1 VIGTLFLLTCVLTIV
16 DIYFKMLDS
25 DWPPNVGD
33 LLNKATYLSISLLV
47 GAGVVNR
54 LLEGA
59 RKEQWDEIRMM
70 TYKSILYH
78 ICNITA
84 LTSLNLAEIE
94 KTEPKLFQFLRNE
107 EAIIGKDTGSP
118 SKDIGASIILL
129 SQLLTLAI
137 QKRNKELDSGEPWRI
152 DVDLMRRYYELVLW
166 RLDNIRDI
174 LIPRVL
180 MLSNNK
186 KLCDAL
192 IRFDWTQT
200 RYDEEMRFRIR
211 MWDANNAFDKETV
224 RHPEILALLVE
235 AAGYV
240 YMHIYEDFDPDKR
253 MPGIPGGAKYDK
265 EALEDTS
272 GTATQTQNG
281 VKNQTE
287 DEG

>member
-1 VIGTLFLLTCVLTIV
+1 
-16 DIYFKMLDS
+16 MLDS

-137 QKRNKELDSGEPWRI
+137 QKRNKELDSGDPWRI

-224 RHPEILALLVE
+224 RHPEILVCVHAYLRGL
-235 AAGYV
+235 
-240 YMHIYEDFDPDKR
+240 
-253 MPGIPGGAKYDK
+253 
-265 EALEDTS
+265 
-272 GTATQTQNG
+272 
-281 VKNQTE
+281 
-287 DEG
+287 